1 MKLYSKQYNL
11 SEAERLYVFDLNTVE
26 EIAEKLHLSE
36 KTVSRWKLKYDWE
49 YKKKKYLK
57 SKQCFHEELYE
68 FARKIM
74 KDISADM
81 ESGDKVDS
89 GRFYAFCRI
98 LPMFVKVKDYE
109 DVVARKNEPQK
120 PKGLTAD
127 IIAQIEEE
135 VLGIQRLPEPQESIN
150 LNDDKPE

>member
-1 MKLYSKQYNL
+1 
-11 SEAERLYVFDLNTVE
+11 
-26 EIAEKLHLSE
+26 
-36 KTVSRWKLKYDWE
+36 
-49 YKKKKYLK
+49 
-57 SKQCFHEELYE
+57 
-68 FARKIM
+68 M

-81 ESGDKVDS
+81 ESGDKVDP
-89 GRFYAFCRI
+89 GRMYAFCRI

-109 DVVARKNEPQK
+109 DIISRKNEPQK

-135 VLGIQRLPEPQESIN
+135 VLGIQRLPEPD

>member
-1 MKLYSKQYNL
+1 
-11 SEAERLYVFDLNTVE
+11 
-26 EIAEKLHLSE
+26 
-36 KTVSRWKLKYDWE
+36 
-49 YKKKKYLK
+49 
-57 SKQCFHEELYE
+57 
-68 FARKIM
+68 M

-109 DVVARKNEPQK
+109 DVVAKKNEPQK